1 MSCLN
6 DFHFFFFSFV
16 VNKQVGRWGEYF
28 PMWERLLMVNVG
40 AYAMW
45 LISKRLKKRHNLKE
59 DVRES
64 LYDEVNYWLEGI
76 RVRGGEFMGGEEPDL
91 SDLAV
96 YGILKSIEG
105 CDAFKDLSDNTK
117 VSVWFNA
124 MQERVNSQYGQQFV
138 KY

>member
-1 MSCLN
+1 MI
-6 DFHFFFFSFV
+6 
-16 VNKQVGRWGEYF
+16 
-28 PMWERLLMVNVG
+28 NVG

-45 LISKRLKKRHNLKE
+45 LISKRLKKRHSLKD

-64 LYDEVNYWLEGI
+64 LYDEVNFWLEGI
-76 RVRGGEFMGGEEPDL
+76 RVRGGEFMGGKDPDF

-105 CDAFKDLSDNTK
+105 CDAFKDLSNNTK
-117 VSVWFNA
+117 VSVWFDA
-124 MQERVNSQYGQQFV
+124 MKEKVDSNHGQQYV